1 MSETESPWLDREPW
15 GLAPWVIAR
24 LETTAREVAADWAL
38 ELGTRIEAG
47 RYSYVAPAGDA
58 ILKVV
63 PAEDDMVATQAEA
76 LRLWNG
82 DGAVRLLREDP
93 IRHAML
99 LERARPGD
107 DASTVDAATALRAAV
122 AVGQRIWRPV
132 KRRVVFPW
140 IGDRVPRWLDKAGD
154 HELVRRARER
164 FRGLTLADAGVLLHG
179 DFHHHNLIRRGDE
192 WVAIDPQPISGER
205 EFDVPTLFWNPIGGR
220 MPTRESIER
229 TIAEFATIGLDA
241 ERMRA
246 WGMIRGAFQGFP
258 MAPGQREDDHP
269 QRVTAR
275 LLL

>member
-1 MSETESPWLDREPW
+1 MSQRESAWLDNEPW
-15 GLAPWVIAR
+15 GLAPWVMAR
-24 LETTAREVAADWAL
+24 LEATAREVAADWGL
-38 ELGTRIEAG
+38 ELGPRIEAG

-63 PAEDDMVATQAEA
+63 PAEDDMVATQVDA

-82 DGAVRLLREDP
+82 DGAVRLLRSDP
-93 IRHAML
+93 DRHAML

-107 DASTVDAATALRAAV
+107 DASTLDPAIAISVAV
-122 AVGQRIWRPV
+122 AVGKRIWRPA
-132 KRRVVFPW
+132 KRREVFPW
-140 IGDRVPRWLDKAGD
+140 LSDRVPHWLDEAGD

-164 FRGLTLADAGVLLHG
+164 FRGLALRNEDALLHG

-192 WVAIDPQPISGER
+192 WVAIDPQPICGER
-205 EFDVPTLFWNPIGGR
+205 EFDVPTLFWNPIGAP
-220 MPTRESIER
+220 MPTRGSIER
-229 TIAEFATIGLDA
+229 TIAAFAAMGLDP

-258 MAPGQREDDHP
+258 MTPGQREDNHP

-275 LLL
+275 LLI